1 MPSVREKACGYYRDQ
16 NLRVIA
22 ADCVNGSIQ
31 PHLVEALVKGHQQT
45 YRVTLHDGVWRCTC
59 DAAKTDC
66 AHRAA
71 VQMATGHKSA
81 AAKEGR

>member
-1 MPSVREKACGYYRDQ
+1 MPSVREKALGYYRDQ
-16 NLRVIA
+16 NLRIIA
-22 ADCVNGSIQ
+22 ADCLNGTIQ
-31 PHLVEALVKGHQQT
+31 PHLVEALVKGYKQT
-45 YRVTLHDGVWRCTC
+45 YRVTLQNGVWSCSC
-59 DAAKTDC
+59 NAARTDC